1 MIKSQSRKT
10 VTAGLMLALGIL
22 IPFMASHGLGLFP
35 GNVFLP
41 MHIPVLLCG
50 FFCGPV
56 FGALCGFILPLL
68 NSALTGMPAIYP
80 NAVIMSCEL
89 LTYGLATGLLYKLAG
104 YGRKL
109 RVIYPVLFGSLIAGR
124 IVYGLVAALLLFIDA
139 DAGRLS
145 VVAAVIQ
152 GIPGIIIQLVLVPQ
166 IVLAVHKNIAGKKN
180 ASDDAVHMIENGSA
194 TCVIVKD
201 NKIMSAESPK
211 GIAYIIKAYEE
222 GRLEGAFVADTV
234 IGKAAAMIFSLSG
247 VKSCYG
253 QTVSCEA
260 VKWFK
265 EHNIDV
271 TYKVCADYIVNR
283 TGDGVC
289 PMESTVMGIDD
300 EHEALRLLKN
310 KVMELSGKEI

>member
-1 MIKSQSRKT
+1 MIKSQSKKT

-56 FGALCGFILPLL
+56 FGALCGFVLPFL

-104 YGRKL
+104 HSKKL
-109 RVIYPVLFGSLIAGR
+109 KVIYPVLLGSLIAGR
-124 IVYGLVAALLLFIDA
+124 IVYGFVAALLLFIDA

-145 VVAAVIQ
+145 AVAAVIQ
-152 GIPGIIIQLVLVPQ
+152 GIPGILIQLVLVPQ
-166 IVLAVHKNIAGKKN
+166 IVLAVHKNISSKKSA
-180 ASDDAVHMIENGSA
+180 ASDAVSMIENGFA

-201 NKIMSAESPK
+201 NKIMSAESPE
-211 GIAYIIKAYEE
+211 GIAYIINAYEE
-222 GRLEGAFVADTV
+222 GRLEGSFVADTV
-234 IGKAAAMIFSLSG
+234 IGKAAAMIFTISG

-253 QTVSCEA
+253 QTVSRES
-260 VKWFK
+260 VKWLK
-265 EHNIDV
+265 EHNINV

-283 TGDGVC
+283 TGDGIC
-289 PMESTVMGIDD
+289 PMESTVMNVDD
-300 EHEALRLLKN
+300 EHEALKLLKN
-310 KVMELSGKEI
+310 KIMELSGKEI